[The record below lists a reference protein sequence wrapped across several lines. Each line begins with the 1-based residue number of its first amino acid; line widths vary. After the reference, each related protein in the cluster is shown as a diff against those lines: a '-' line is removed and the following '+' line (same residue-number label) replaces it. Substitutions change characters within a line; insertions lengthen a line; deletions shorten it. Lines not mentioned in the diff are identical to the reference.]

1 MWNIF
6 ATHNL
11 WHHRKKPHVSLAT
24 WDSEKPDDCGVVFF
38 LGGGGGEE
46 EGQLPTF
53 CMKPVMLALVD
64 KNWKIAQF
72 SASKEIHNYEL

>member
-1 MWNIF
+1 M
-6 ATHNL
+6 TVGL
-11 WHHRKKPHVSLAT
+11 
-24 WDSEKPDDCGVVFF
+24 FF
-38 LGGGGGEE
+38 FWGGEGGGEE